1 MKFVPRK
8 LVAAL
13 AAASIGLA
21 SSLAQA
27 RGLVLG
33 AYYFPEG
40 SSQQFSQTFAGAKTI
55 SAITNAN
62 PAVATCTGH
71 GYATGDEILLSS
83 GWEDATDTV
92 WVITVIDAN
101 TFSITG
107 LDSSNTSF
115 FPAGTGV
122 GTAQK
127 ISGWVTIPQVL
138 TISGSGGDARFTDV
152 APLSKRNAIK
162 IPTGFNATS
171 VTLTLAH
178 DASNANY
185 KAMVG
190 ISRNLSKV
198 AFKQVIS
205 GGAVTYGYGY
215 MSVSEFPKLNNNQV
229 NTVDAAMTILGRS
242 ISY

>member
-1 MKFVPRK
+1 M
-8 LVAAL
+8 
-13 AAASIGLA
+13 
-21 SSLAQA
+21 
-27 RGLVLG
+27 

-40 SSQQFSQTFAGAKTI
+40 SSQQFSSTFASAKTV
-55 SAITNAN
+55 SAVTNAN
-62 PAVATCTGH
+62 PAVATSTAH
-71 GYATGDEILLSS
+71 SYATNDEILFTS

-92 WVITVIDAN
+92 YKIEVVDAN
-101 TFSITG
+101 SFKILG
-107 LDSSNTSF
+107 LDTSNTSF
-115 FPAGTGV
+115 YPSGSGT

-127 ISGWVTIPQVL
+127 ISGWTAIPQVL
-138 TISGSGGDARFTDV
+138 TISSSGGDARFTEV
-152 APLSKRNAIK
+152 NLLAKRNGVK

-185 KAMVG
+185 QTMIG
-190 ISRNLSKV
+190 ISRTLSKV

-215 MSVSEFPKLNNNQV
+215 MSASEMPKLNNNQV
-229 NTVDAAMTILGRS
+229 NTVDAALAVLGRS